1 MSLFIDNVSLKS
13 ALSPLF
19 TLYFSKK
26 KTWDDLKQR
35 IIKLM
40 KENSQLQNIVKTNGI
55 TKD

>member
-26 KTWDDLKQR
+26 KTRDDLEQR

-55 TKD
+55 SKD